1 VKRTKSKQHGTV
13 VSWLVRRRWR
23 ALLCVLA
30 LLCLSMPSLAFG
42 KSLNG
47 TFLGKGTGRDVAFNH
62 HGKPLSDWAGT
73 LKFKLDSGE
82 QLLVFCIQIDV
93 RVSTG
98 NRYRSDGPV
107 LALPNGCKIR
117 YLLDAY
123 PAASAKDADE
133 AAARQLAIWV
143 FSDNV
148 DPMTIEDTNVRDR
161 TIALVTD
168 ATGKP
173 CPKRRTEAPDLTIE
187 PASASAAA
195 GQVVAYT
202 VRASPD
208 DAGHAMTVSVGGPA
222 VFADATG
229 ANAGLQQQQV
239 TLDGQS
245 AATFWVLITGAGQI
259 DVAVALPYRLEA
271 GTVYSQIDDSHPTQR
286 LVMAESLDLVANAS
300 AQISGAAGAPPAL
313 TEQATVAAMTP
324 APPALTE
331 QATVA
336 AMTPAPPALTEQAT
350 VVAMTPAPPAAT
362 APQATRRPNRDKTPV
377 PTEQPTETMVAVEAV
392 GITPVLAAEAT
403 ALPAPTI
410 APAGAAAVAAPA
422 MRPSQLP
429 NTGGHANPTWLAL
442 AIAGLLLSVGWVV
455 RWMRISSDAG
465 EAHRA
470 SDKH

>member
-1 VKRTKSKQHGTV
+1 MHTEDRTIIQRLAHPR
-13 VSWLVRRRWR
+13 WL

-30 LLCLSMPSLAFG
+30 LLCLSMPSLAFA

-73 LKFKLDSGE
+73 LKFRLDSGE

-117 YLLDAY
+117 YLLDTY

-148 DPMTIEDTNVRDR
+148 DPMMIEDTYLRDR
-161 TIALVTD
+161 TIALVNE
-168 ATGKP
+168 AIRKP
-173 CPKRRTEAPDLTIE
+173 CPMRRTEAPDLTIE

-208 DAGHAMTVSVGGPA
+208 DAGQAMTVSVGGSA
-222 VFADATG
+222 VFADAAG

-259 DVAVALPYRLEA
+259 NVAVALPYRLEA

-286 LVMAESLDLVANAS
+286 LVMAESLNLVENAS
-300 AQISGAAGAPPAL
+300 AQISGAAGAPPVL
-313 TEQATVAAMTP
+313 TEQATVA
-324 APPALTE
+324 
-331 QATVA
+331 
-336 AMTPAPPALTEQAT
+336 
-350 VVAMTPAPPAAT
+350 AMTPAPPAAT

-377 PTEQPTETMVAVEAV
+377 PTEQPPVTAVIVEAV

-403 ALPAPTI
+403 ALSAPTT
-410 APAGAAAVAAPA
+410 APAGAAAVAAPVL
-422 MRPSQLP
+422 RPSQLP
-429 NTGGHANPTWLAL
+429 NTGGQASPTWLAL
-442 AIAGLLLSVGWVV
+442 AIAGLLLGIGWAV
-455 RWMRISSDAG
+455 RRRGDM
-465 EAHRA
+465 
-470 SDKH
+470 